1 MAYEQTN
8 AVVDYYQELNLDKDD
23 ATPDIQ
29 VQLNKIRMQWRQRA
43 SLNGNRGEE
52 ARAKLKMIENA
63 SNALCEH
70 SLKWLS
76 RISIGSAELGRTT
89 SLTTPEP
96 PALRHVKHGAS
107 MATTPTLT

>member
-1 MAYEQTN
+1 MAYEQTV

-63 SNALCEH
+63 SNVFSNEDSRDAYDR
-70 SLKWLS
+70 SL
-76 RISIGSAELGRTT
+76 RRT
-89 SLTTPEP
+89 P
-96 PALRHVKHGAS
+96 
-107 MATTPTLT
+107 